1 MNTEKYYYVVFGLM
15 FFSFVSMM
23 ILIIF
28 DFSPI
33 FAFFGFLITLILLLI
48 GHLILGYFKDFKFLQ
63 LRFRKFLQDSVNFI
77 FGLVTFF
84 GGLSLL
90 FLFFKGSVP
99 IWCFLI
105 FIISLILLIITP
117 KVSQPLE
124 LTKLDIVESFK
135 ERASKKST
143 VLEKGDFALEFLND
157 KNLNLYRLLKSK
169 NFKIPEDF

>member
-1 MNTEKYYYVVFGLM
+1 MNYYNIVFSLLGL
-15 FFSFVSMM
+15 SFISMM

-33 FAFFGFLITLILLLI
+33 FAFFGFLIALILLLI
-48 GHLILGYFKDFKFLQ
+48 GHLFLDYFKEPKKIVW

-157 KNLNLYRLLKSK
+157 KNLNLYRLLKNS
-169 NFKIPEDF
+169 NFQKPEDF